1 MINMQR
7 SAAIA
12 VFIMGASLP
21 VLAEDQQP
29 ANSQERYKPR
39 LNLVMVA
46 TQLAHFKLWY
56 AGVVQNW
63 PLAIYELA
71 QIRAGIDD
79 AKSLYPNS
87 AASNMAMMAPAAND
101 LEDAM
106 KAKDATK
113 FLSAYSKLTAE
124 CNSCHEAS
132 GFGFI
137 KIRDPRLSPIETSP
151 FSDESFSGK

>member
-1 MINMQR
+1 MTSVR
-7 SAAIA
+7 HFAAIA
-12 VFIMGASLP
+12 VLFTGASWP
-21 VLAEDQQP
+21 VLAEEQKP
-29 ANSQERYKPR
+29 ADAQERYKPR

-63 PLAIYELA
+63 PLANYELA

-79 AKSLYPNS
+79 AKNLYPNS
-87 AASNMAMMAPAAND
+87 AASNMSMMAPAAKD
-101 LEDAM
+101 LEDTIR
-106 KAKDATK
+106 AKDATK

-124 CNSCHEAS
+124 CNACHEAT